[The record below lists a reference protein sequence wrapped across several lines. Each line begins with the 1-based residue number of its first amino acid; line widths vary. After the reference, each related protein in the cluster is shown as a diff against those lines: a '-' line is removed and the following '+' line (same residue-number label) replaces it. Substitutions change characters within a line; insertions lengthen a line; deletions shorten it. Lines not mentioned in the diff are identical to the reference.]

1 MEVQSGSGLAAAVTF
16 AAVVLGACSA
26 PAPPVSTV
34 AAPPVAAPGPT
45 RTIAIA
51 VAARSPTPTL
61 ALVGDYATLLQ
72 PRLEALRQGFRGL
85 EQQLSVLQTAP
96 TRMAEDDWRTQF
108 QNTLDDLSATSA
120 DLRSLGTRVASS
132 QVALNAEVLKL
143 ADDADFVASE
153 YRMAL
158 DYDPDSTHFI
168 RAGRAEKTTAQEL
181 DSILSTVRQ
190 GGRLTAT
197 R

>member
-34 AAPPVAAPGPT
+34 AALPVATPGPT
-45 RTIAIA
+45 RTIAVA
-51 VAARSPTPTL
+51 VAARSATPTL

-85 EQQLSVLQTAP
+85 EQQLSVLRTAP
-96 TRMAEDDWRTQF
+96 TRMAEDDWRIQF

-132 QVALNAEVLKL
+132 QVGLNAEVLKL

>member
-45 RTIAIA
+45 RTIAVA

-132 QVALNAEVLKL
+132 QVGLNAEVLKL